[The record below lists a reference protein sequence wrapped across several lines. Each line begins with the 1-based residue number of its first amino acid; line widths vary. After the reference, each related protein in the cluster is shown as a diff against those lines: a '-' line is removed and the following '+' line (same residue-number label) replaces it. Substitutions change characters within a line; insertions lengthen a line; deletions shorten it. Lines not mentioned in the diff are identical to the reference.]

1 MLSAMITV
9 QIHQIMKMKEEFEA
23 LKQQRDTRNAK
34 EPEECSA
41 SLMAACPSTCL
52 QVRDHHA
59 CMPAYCLNLATSL
72 SIMTATH
79 QALTCIDVLDTMQS
93 RFKLVVHVTVLAAMV
108 HLCTPYSL

>member
-1 MLSAMITV
+1 MLSAIITV

-34 EPEECSA
+34 EPEERSA

-72 SIMTATH
+72 SIMTAPGFDLH
-79 QALTCIDVLDTMQS
+79 RRPGHHAVEIQAGCTCDGAGCDGASM
-93 RFKLVVHVTVLAAMV
+93 
-108 HLCTPYSL
+108 YSL